1 MNKENTTKN
10 DLPDREG
17 GKNFPRTPYGLILQL
32 RNRYFALMD
41 VCLLMV
47 IPVLALTLRVNLPWE
62 QSYFQALLIF
72 TLLALLVKLP
82 LFFAFRLYSRY
93 WRYASMDELT
103 AIVLA
108 VGISSALVSALTY
121 LGQGLNWFGGAS
133 LPRSLPI
140 IDGLLTLFFV
150 GGMRFSVRAAEYWW
164 ARGFNRSQ
172 RKRVLIAGA
181 GDAGEKIVREMLTSS
196 KVFLEPVGFVDDDRL
211 KKRVVIH
218 GVRVLGNVSQI
229 PELVAEYRVQEV
241 IIAMPTASGK
251 VMREIVALCEQGGV
265 ACRSI
270 PGIYELL
277 DGRISVSRIRKVNI
291 EDLLRREPVRVDA
304 EKVRQMVA
312 GKRVLVSGAGGS
324 IGGELCLQIARFQPG
339 QLIALGHGENSLFTL
354 SYRVSRVIAK
364 ENRDNAF
371 DLKTVLADVRDRP
384 RLESIFARYR
394 PEIVFHAAAHKHVP
408 LMEENVEDAIT
419 NNVLGTR
426 NLVELALQGDSERFV
441 LISSD
446 KAVNPVS
453 VMGMT
458 KRLAELIVYDA
469 AQQSGRS
476 FVSVRFGNV
485 LGSRGSVVPHFQ
497 TQIADGGPVTV
508 THADMERYF
517 MTIPEAAQLV
527 LQASV
532 LGKNGE
538 VFVLDMGEPVKIM
551 DLARDLIELSGYRV
565 GHDIDIVITGLR
577 PGEKLHEELFSSD
590 EALAPT
596 GHNKILVVSSG
607 ASSSPRRLHVDVEAL
622 LSLAKSGETQQAR
635 AKLQGMVAPLTPP
648 IPVLRSPRRGSEVEG
663 FE

>member
-1 MNKENTTKN
+1 MK
-10 DLPDREG
+10 
-17 GKNFPRTPYGLILQL
+17 TPVETDFQNNRSRKPPQMLNWSVLHL
-32 RNRYFALMD
+32 RNRHFAILD
-41 VCLLMV
+41 VVLLAA
-47 IPVLALTLRVNLPWE
+47 IPAMALTLRVNLPWE
-62 QSYFQALLIF
+62 RPYTQALLIF
-72 TLLALLVKLP
+72 TLLALLVKIP
-82 LFFAFRLYSRY
+82 VFYAFRLYARY

-103 AIVLA
+103 AIALA
-108 VGISSALVSALTY
+108 VGISSAVVTALTY
-121 LGQGLNWFGGAS
+121 LGQGLNWLGGAG

-150 GGMRFSVRAAEYWW
+150 GGTRFSVRAAEYWQ
-164 ARGFNRSQ
+164 ARTSDRTQ

-181 GDAGEKIVREMLTSS
+181 GDAGEMIVREMLTSPRVS
-196 KVFLEPVGFVDDDRL
+196 LEPVGFVDDDKM
-211 KKRVVIH
+211 KKGAVIH
-218 GVRVLGNVSQI
+218 GIQVLGKVAQI

-241 IIAMPTASGK
+241 IIAMPTAPGK
-251 VMREIVALCEQGGV
+251 VMREIVKLCEEVGV
-265 ACRSI
+265 ACRSMV
-270 PGIYELL
+270 GIYELL
-277 DGRISVSRIRKVNI
+277 DGRMSVSRIRQVNI
-291 EDLLRREPVRVDA
+291 EDLLRREPVKVDT

-312 GKRVLVSGAGGS
+312 GKRVLISGAGGS
-324 IGGELCLQIARFQPG
+324 IGGELCLQIARFKPS

-354 SYRVSRVIAK
+354 SYRVSRLIA
-364 ENRDNAF
+364 EEDGENAF

-408 LMEENVEDAIT
+408 LTEENVEDAIT

-426 NLVELALQGDSERFV
+426 NLVELSRQHGAGRFV

-458 KRLAELIVYDA
+458 KRLAEMIVQDA

-485 LGSRGSVVPHFQ
+485 LGSRGSVVPLFQ

-517 MTIPEAAQLV
+517 MTIPEAVQLV

-532 LGKNGE
+532 LGKSGE
-538 VFVLDMGEPVKIM
+538 VFVLDMGEPIKIM
-551 DLARDLIELSGYRV
+551 DLARDLIELSGYQV
-565 GHDIDIVITGLR
+565 GRDIDIAITGLR
-577 PGEKLHEELFSSD
+577 PGEKLREELFSDD

-596 GHNKILVVSSG
+596 EHEKILVVSNG
-607 ASSSPRRLHVDVEAL
+607 AEPSPGQWKADVDAL
-622 LSLAKSGETQQAR
+622 LSLARAGETEKARERLQAI
-635 AKLQGMVAPLTPP
+635 VCPP
-648 IPVLRSPRRGSEVEG
+648 
-663 FE
+663 